1 MGQKLPYPIFNLNQ
15 MQFKFSDNLVTLL
28 AEFEGFRSKP
38 YLDSVNIP
46 TIGYGTIRYPNG
58 TKVTMLDKEIS
69 KETAKEY
76 LLDHANKIAL
86 PAINSNIKVEQ
97 TQNQIDALGSLI
109 YNIGTG
115 GFANSTVLK
124 RINAK
129 DSTENIKEAWYRWN
143 KAGGSVIPG
152 LTKRREKEFNFYIKK

>member
-1 MGQKLPYPIFNLNQ
+1 
-15 MQFKFSDNLVTLL
+15 MQFKFSDNLVALL

-46 TIGYGTIRYPNG
+46 TIGYGTIKYPNG
-58 TKVTMLDKEIS
+58 TKVTMQDKEIS

-124 RINAK
+124 RINSK
-129 DSTENIKEAWYRWN
+129 DTIENIKEAWYIWN
-143 KAGGSVIPG
+143 KAGGNVIPG